1 MSITVGGHR
10 LAAVA
15 RRSEHRAACECCG
28 IVGRRELWRVKV
40 RAVADG
46 RQTTV
51 VLCERCVCS
60 EDSAWRLR
68 WAPVPY
74 ER

>member
-1 MSITVGGHR
+1 MNTTLGGYR

-28 IVGRRELWRVKV
+28 IVGRRELWRVNV

-51 VLCERCVCS
+51 VLCECCVRS